1 MLQRCAGTLINS
13 RFPNRHCLLKEGV
26 NAKNKSRFSVIHK
39 KSHHQLFRL
48 MALFFHTIT
57 NSTTALV
64 TCVMQTVNFIS
75 FAHQHDNWPSTRE
88 GNAQK
93 RKGFFV

>member
-1 MLQRCAGTLINS
+1 
-13 RFPNRHCLLKEGV
+13 
-26 NAKNKSRFSVIHK
+26 VIHK
-39 KSHHQLFRL
+39 KNHHQLFWL

-64 TCVMQTVNFIS
+64 IHVLPTVIAIS
-75 FAHQHDNWPSTRE
+75 SAHQHDNWPSIRE